1 MLYRL
6 SFRRRIW
13 IAFMLIV
20 IFAVTTAGALSH
32 MIAEE
37 VVKDNA
43 YQLSQE
49 TIHKTS
55 KVLDEKLNHVT
66 QAVYSMMVN
75 TAYRRALGWTA
86 LLEAENY
93 IYTFV
98 RVQST
103 FVQTA
108 RLNL

>member
-1 MLYRL
+1 
-6 SFRRRIW
+6 
-13 IAFMLIV
+13 
-20 IFAVTTAGALSH
+20 

-75 TAYRRALGWTA
+75 TAYRRALGMDSYS
-86 LLEAENY
+86 EAENY
-93 IYTFV
+93 YTHLSG
-98 RVQST
+98 RN
-103 FVQTA
+103 
-108 RLNL
+108 RLLCRPSCMNL